1 MLIIFVVIGHFIES
15 SIFNNQISSHLYS
28 FIYSFHMPLF
38 IWLNG
43 YFYKQRTFKEEIKK
57 CIPFIEVCII
67 SHLFFT
73 LFINGGLS
81 IKCLL
86 DFGGSPSWYLLSL
99 VYWRLLSTILLQKL
113 SPSKLFLFGI
123 IVEILTFICLPK
135 YGGILSIMRT
145 IQFYPFF
152 LLGYIMKDKMQYAN
166 KYKKYTLTLGTLSIA
181 YILYTSSLLQ
191 WQCFYERAGLISF
204 KSFSA
209 HSYLWL
215 FCFRYSILI
224 SSIFISTMILLFAE
238 NKLIKSI
245 SNFGNS
251 TLFVYFGQTIIFPL
265 VIRYTHSL
273 TESLIVSTIAII
285 VFTYFSRK
293 PISKWLMNPITTY
306 IANKRA

>member
-1 MLIIFVVIGHFIES
+1 
-15 SIFNNQISSHLYS
+15 
-28 FIYSFHMPLF
+28 
-38 IWLNG
+38 
-43 YFYKQRTFKEEIKK
+43 
-57 CIPFIEVCII
+57 
-67 SHLFFT
+67 
-73 LFINGGLS
+73 
-81 IKCLL
+81 
-86 DFGGSPSWYLLSL
+86 
-99 VYWRLLSTILLQKL
+99 
-113 SPSKLFLFGI
+113 
-123 IVEILTFICLPK
+123 
-135 YGGILSIMRT
+135 
-145 IQFYPFF
+145 
-152 LLGYIMKDKMQYAN
+152 MQYAN